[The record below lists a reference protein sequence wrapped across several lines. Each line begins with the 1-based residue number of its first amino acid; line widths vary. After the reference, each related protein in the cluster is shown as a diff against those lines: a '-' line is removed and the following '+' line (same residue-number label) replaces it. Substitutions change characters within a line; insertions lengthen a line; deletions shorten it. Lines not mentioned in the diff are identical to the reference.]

1 MIIGVDIGGTKTL
14 VASFTG
20 DAILAEARFATP
32 SEPADFFT
40 DLVPQI
46 QQLTRGQRL
55 QAISVAAPGIVDHH
69 RGSIVRCG
77 NLPWKNIELRQ
88 ELGHFFDCPI
98 YLENDANLAGLA
110 EAHALNPLPR
120 LCLYLTIS
128 TGIGSGIVVNGR
140 LLPALGGSEA
150 GHMLLQH
157 NGAGGLAQ
165 WEHFASGRSL
175 RERTGKFA
183 SQINDKKVWKDFA
196 ERVGVG
202 LLALIPALQPSVVVI
217 GGGVGAYFETRWQG
231 ELEAYLHENMPPFID
246 VPPILQAQH
255 PDEAVLYGCRYYARQ
270 HDID

>member
-14 VASFTG
+14 VASFEG
-20 DAILAEARFATP
+20 DAILTEVRFATP
-32 SEPADFFT
+32 DEPEDFFT

-46 QQLTRGQRL
+46 QQLALTQRL
-55 QAISVAAPGIVDHH
+55 QAISVAAPGIIDHH

-77 NLPWKNIELRQ
+77 NLSWKNIELRQ
-88 ELGHFFDCPI
+88 ELSQFFDCPI

-140 LLPALGGSEA
+140 LLPALSGSES
-150 GHMLLQH
+150 GHMMLEYQSELK
-157 NGAGGLAQ
+157 Q
-165 WEHFASGRSL
+165 WEHLASGRSL
-175 RERTGKFA
+175 RERTGKYA
-183 SQINDKKVWKDFA
+183 SHINDREIWKDFA
-196 ERVGVG
+196 ERVGIG
-202 LLALIPALQPSVVVI
+202 LLALIPTLQPSVIVI
-217 GGGVGAYFETRWQG
+217 GGGVGAYFETRWQS
-231 ELEAYLHENMPPFID
+231 ELEMYLHANMSSFID
-246 VPPILQAQH
+246 IPPILQAQH